1 MNKLSLEI
9 SEAIKS
15 VVNDSNLYLHE
26 PIFDELEKNNLND
39 CIDSSFVSS
48 VGQYVDKFE
57 KMIAEF
63 TNSKKAI
70 ALVNGTSA
78 LHLALKVLGINANDE
93 VICPSLTFVATANA
107 ISYLNAKPHFVDIN
121 EKTLGIDPLAL
132 EKWLDQITI
141 EKDGKS
147 INKNTGRRIK
157 AIIPM
162 HTFGHPVE
170 IDSIVEIAN
179 RFNLSVIEDA
189 AESLGSFYR
198 KKHTGTFGK
207 VGILSFNGNKII
219 TTGGGGALLTND
231 NKIAAYAKH
240 LSTTAKV
247 KHDWRFIHD
256 QIGFNYRLP
265 NLNAALGCAQMKK
278 LPFFIESKRNLFI
291 KYFEAFRNIKVVTL
305 ITEPTNPKSNYWLQ
319 TLVLEEGYEEE
330 LEEILEHTNT
340 SGIMTRPAWELLHN
354 LEIYKD
360 CQKSPLP
367 ISESLSKRIINI
379 PSSAFLARDKSNL

>member
-1 MNKLSLEI
+1 MHKLSLEI

-15 VVNDSNLYLHE
+15 VVTDSKLDLHE

-78 LHLALKVLGINANDE
+78 LHLALKVLGINPNDE

-121 EKTLGIDPLAL
+121 ENTLGIDPLAL
-132 EKWLDQITI
+132 EKWLDQIII

-179 RFNLSVIEDA
+179 RYNLSVIEDA
-189 AESLGSFYR
+189 AESLGSFYK

-231 NKIAAYAKH
+231 KKIAAYAKH

-291 KYFEAFRNIKVVTL
+291 KYFEVFRNIKGVTL
-305 ITEPTNPKSNYWLQ
+305 LSEPTNAKSNYWLQ
-319 TLVLEEGYEEE
+319 TLILEEGYEKE
-330 LEEILEHTNT
+330 LEEILEYTNLR
-340 SGIMTRPAWELLHN
+340 GIMTRPAWELLHN

-360 CQKSPLP
+360 CQKAPLP
-367 ISESLSKRIINI
+367 IAESLSKRILNI
-379 PSSAFLARDKSNL
+379 PSSAFLA

>member
-1 MNKLSLEI
+1 MNKLSKEI
-9 SEAIKS
+9 STIIKS
-15 VVNDSNLYLHE
+15 VFNDSRLYLHE
-26 PIFDELEKNNLND
+26 PIFDELEKNNLNH

-48 VGQYVDKFE
+48 IGEYVNKFE

-78 LHLALKVLGINANDE
+78 LHLALKVLGIQSNDE

-121 EKTLGIDPLAL
+121 EHTLGIDPLAL
-132 EKWLDQITI
+132 EKWLDEIII
-141 EKDGKS
+141 EKNGKS
-147 INKNTGRRIK
+147 INKNTGMIIK

-170 IDSIVEIAN
+170 IDSIVKIAN
-179 RFNLSVIEDA
+179 KYNLNVIEDA
-189 AESLGSFYR
+189 AESLGSFYK

-231 NKIAAYAKH
+231 HEIAVHAKH

-265 NLNAALGCAQMKK
+265 NLNAALGCAQMQK
-278 LPFFIESKRNLFI
+278 LPFLIESKRSLFL
-291 KYFEAFRNIKVVTL
+291 KYFEAFRSIKGVKL
-305 ITEPTNPKSNYWLQ
+305 LSEPINAKSNYWLQ
-319 TLVLEEGYEEE
+319 TLILDKEYESE
-330 LEEILEHTNT
+330 LEDILEYTNT
-340 SGIMTRPAWELLHN
+340 RGIMTRPAWELLHQ

-360 CQKSPLP
+360 CQKAPLP

-379 PSSAFLARDKSNL
+379 PSSGFLAGNP

>member
-1 MNKLSLEI
+1 MNKLSKEI
-9 SEAIKS
+9 STIIKS
-15 VVNDSNLYLHE
+15 VFNDSRLYLHE
-26 PIFDELEKNNLND
+26 PIFDELEKNNLNH

-48 VGQYVDKFE
+48 IGEYVNKFE

-78 LHLALKVLGINANDE
+78 LHLALKVLGIQSNDE

-121 EKTLGIDPLAL
+121 EHTLGIEPLAL
-132 EKWLDQITI
+132 EKWLDEIII
-141 EKDGKS
+141 EKNGKS
-147 INKNTGRRIK
+147 INKNTGMIIK

-170 IDSIVEIAN
+170 IDSIVKIAN
-179 RFNLSVIEDA
+179 KYNLNVIEDA
-189 AESLGSFYR
+189 AESLGSFYK

-231 NKIAAYAKH
+231 HEIAVHAKH

-265 NLNAALGCAQMKK
+265 NLNAALGCAQMQK
-278 LPFFIESKRNLFI
+278 LPFLIESKRSLFL
-291 KYFEAFRNIKVVTL
+291 KYSEAFRSIKGVKL
-305 ITEPTNPKSNYWLQ
+305 LSEPINAKSNYWLQ
-319 TLVLEEGYEEE
+319 TLILDKEYESE
-330 LEEILEHTNT
+330 LEDILEYTNT
-340 SGIMTRPAWELLHN
+340 RGIMTRPAWELLHQ

-360 CQKSPLP
+360 CQKAPLP

-379 PSSAFLARDKSNL
+379 PSSGFLSGNQ

>member
-78 LHLALKVLGINANDE
+78 LHLALKVLGINSNDE

-291 KYFEAFRNIKVVTL
+291 KYFEAFRNIKGVTL
-305 ITEPTNPKSNYWLQ
+305 LSEPTNAKSNYWLQ

-367 ISESLSKRIINI
+367 IS
-379 PSSAFLARDKSNL
+379 

>member
-1 MNKLSLEI
+1 MNKLSKEI
-9 SEAIKS
+9 STIIKS
-15 VVNDSNLYLHE
+15 VFNDSRLYLHE
-26 PIFDELEKNNLND
+26 PIFDELEKNNLNH

-48 VGQYVDKFE
+48 IGEYVNKFE

-78 LHLALKVLGINANDE
+78 LHLALKVLGIQSNDE

-121 EKTLGIDPLAL
+121 EHTLGIDPLAL
-132 EKWLDQITI
+132 EKWLDEIII
-141 EKDGKS
+141 EKNGKS
-147 INKNTGRRIK
+147 INKNTGMIIK

-170 IDSIVEIAN
+170 IDSIVKIAN
-179 RFNLSVIEDA
+179 KYNLNVIEDA
-189 AESLGSFYR
+189 AESLGSFYK

-231 NKIAAYAKH
+231 HEIAVHAKH

-265 NLNAALGCAQMKK
+265 NLNAALGCAQMQK
-278 LPFFIESKRNLFI
+278 LPFLIESKRSLFL
-291 KYFEAFRNIKVVTL
+291 KYFEAFRSIKGVKL
-305 ITEPTNPKSNYWLQ
+305 LSEPINAKSNYWLQ
-319 TLVLEEGYEEE
+319 TLILDKEYESE
-330 LEEILEHTNT
+330 LEDILEYTNT
-340 SGIMTRPAWELLHN
+340 RGIMTRPAWELLHQ

-360 CQKSPLP
+360 CQKAPLP

-379 PSSAFLARDKSNL
+379 PSSGLLSGNQ

>member
-1 MNKLSLEI
+1 MR
-9 SEAIKS
+9 
-15 VVNDSNLYLHE
+15 
-26 PIFDELEKNNLND
+26 PIFDELEKNNLNQ

-48 VGQYVDKFE
+48 IGEYVNKFE
-57 KMIAEF
+57 KMIAEY
-63 TNSKKAI
+63 TNSKKVI

-78 LHLALKVLGINANDE
+78 LHLALKVLGIKSNDE

-121 EKTLGIDPLAL
+121 EHTLGIDPLSL
-132 EKWLDQITI
+132 EKWLNKIII

-162 HTFGHPVE
+162 HTFGHPTE

-179 RFNLSVIEDA
+179 RYNLTVVEDA

-231 NKIAAYAKH
+231 HEIADYAKH
-240 LSTTAKV
+240 ISSTAKI
-247 KHDWRFIHD
+247 KHSWRFIHD

-265 NLNAALGCAQMKK
+265 NLNAAIGCAQMQK
-278 LPFFIESKRNLFI
+278 LPLFIESKRNLFL
-291 KYFEAFRNIKVVTL
+291 KYFQVFKSVNGLRL
-305 ITEPTNPKSNYWLQ
+305 FSEPLHCKSNYWLQ
-319 TLVLEEGYEEE
+319 TLILERGYEPE
-330 LEEILEHTNT
+330 LEDILEYTNNM
-340 SGIMTRPAWELLHN
+340 GLMTRPAWELIHHLD
-354 LEIYKD
+354 IYKN
-360 CQKSPLP
+360 CPRAPLP
-367 ISESLSKRIINI
+367 NAESLSKRIINI
-379 PSSAFLARDKSNL
+379 PSSAFLT

>member
-179 RFNLSVIEDA
+179 RFIS
-189 AESLGSFYR
+189 GF
-198 KKHTGTFGK
+198 KK
-207 VGILSFNGNKII
+207 
-219 TTGGGGALLTND
+219 
-231 NKIAAYAKH
+231 
-240 LSTTAKV
+240 
-247 KHDWRFIHD
+247 
-256 QIGFNYRLP
+256 
-265 NLNAALGCAQMKK
+265 
-278 LPFFIESKRNLFI
+278 
-291 KYFEAFRNIKVVTL
+291 
-305 ITEPTNPKSNYWLQ
+305 
-319 TLVLEEGYEEE
+319 
-330 LEEILEHTNT
+330 
-340 SGIMTRPAWELLHN
+340 
-354 LEIYKD
+354 
-360 CQKSPLP
+360 
-367 ISESLSKRIINI
+367 
-379 PSSAFLARDKSNL
+379 FL